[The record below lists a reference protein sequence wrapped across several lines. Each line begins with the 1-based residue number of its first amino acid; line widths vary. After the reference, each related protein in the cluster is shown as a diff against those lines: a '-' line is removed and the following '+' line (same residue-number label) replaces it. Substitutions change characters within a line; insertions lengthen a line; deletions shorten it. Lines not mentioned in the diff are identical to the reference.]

1 MPDPSAPRTSA
12 QPPRAVSAAP
22 SFAPPADPPADP
34 PGAPSAHP
42 PRDPS
47 TAPTPAA
54 PPPAIP
60 PPTPLAIGHPVILG
74 VRFFLAH
81 TPGLVQYGSKP
92 VRDVAADPGLSA
104 RIAAAL
110 RPYEAARDYPPN
122 RAFLGGL
129 DPDDLAALP
138 QPWFAARHE
147 AAPRRQP
154 HGEIMP
160 EEEFLALLKVFDA
173 SDLVS
178 LDAGFVEEVRPALA
192 AHPLL
197 APEDLARLGAGVSQA
212 ALDERLAGALPA
224 LPLALRSGR
233 RVGVIVAGHEQDATL
248 AADVLLENLCCKV
261 TAVLALRTL
270 LADEGVAADSI
281 PYLLNSGEEAVG
293 DRYQRGG
300 GNLAKAVAESCGCA
314 GATGVDIKGFCAGP
328 LHALALA
335 GGLIAGRVF
344 PRVAVVG
351 GCSLAKLGMKYQGH
365 LKRGWPILEDV
376 LAGVAVLVGEDD
388 GVSPRLRMDALGRHT
403 VAAGSSQK
411 AIFDALVSEPLG
423 ALGLPYGAVDK
434 YATELHNPEI
444 TEPSGSGNVPLLNYK
459 VVAGLAALKHEIA
472 PAETAEFVRRHGMPG
487 FSPTQGHI
495 ASALPYLGHALDG
508 LKAGRLQRVMFLA
521 KGSLF
526 LGRMTQLSDG
536 LSFLLERNAAQG
548 NDRAPHILKETAR

>member
-1 MPDPSAPRTSA
+1 MPDPGAPAFRA
-12 QPPRAVSAAP
+12 QPPRTLAAAQSASGTAAAAQSAAAAAHATPPPATRSAAP
-22 SFAPPADPPADP
+22 
-34 PGAPSAHP
+34 
-42 PRDPS
+42 
-47 TAPTPAA
+47 PT
-54 PPPAIP
+54 
-60 PPTPLAIGHPVILG
+60 IGQPVIRS

-81 TPGLVQYGSKP
+81 TPGLVPHGSKP
-92 VRDVAADPGLSA
+92 ARDALADPALRE

-110 RPYEAARDYPPN
+110 RPYAAARDYPPN

-129 DPDDLAALP
+129 DPDALAGLP
-138 QPWFAARHE
+138 QPWFAGKPDTAPQE

-197 APEDLARLGAGVSQA
+197 KPEDLARLGAGVSPA
-212 ALDERLAGALPA
+212 ELDERLAGAAADLPGAAAGPTRALPA
-224 LPLALRSGR
+224 LPLQLRSGR

-261 TAVLALRTL
+261 TATMALRTL
-270 LADEGVAADSI
+270 LADEAVAADSI

-300 GNLAKAVAESCGCA
+300 GNLAKAIAESCGCA

-411 AIFDALVSEPLG
+411 AIFDALVSEPLR

-434 YATELHNPEI
+434 YATELHNPEL

-459 VVAGLAALKHEIA
+459 VIAGLAALAKEIA
-472 PAETAEFVRRHGMPG
+472 PTDTGEFVRRHGMPG

-508 LKAGRLQRVMFLA
+508 LRSGRLERVMFLA

-536 LSFLLERNAAQG
+536 LSFLLERPGAQ
-548 NDRAPHILKETAR
+548 APRSPRP